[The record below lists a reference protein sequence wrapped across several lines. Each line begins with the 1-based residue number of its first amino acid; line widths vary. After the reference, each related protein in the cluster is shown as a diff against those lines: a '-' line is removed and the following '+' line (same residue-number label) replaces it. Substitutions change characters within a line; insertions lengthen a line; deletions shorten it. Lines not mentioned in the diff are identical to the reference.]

1 MDVRYLRMTAFAA
14 LAIAAVSAAAVAHQG
29 ATGMVMQRMEAM
41 KEISASMKTIAAM
54 VKGEQPFD
62 GAAVQAAA
70 GVIAQHGK
78 HMPHMFPE
86 GTLDKPTEAL
96 PVIWT
101 RWDDFTGLARDME
114 TGALAL
120 AEAARTASAA
130 QDIVPQLGEVG
141 KSCKA
146 CHESFRLAK

>member
-1 MDVRYLRMTAFAA
+1 MKFIKCITAAA
-14 LAIAAVSAAAVAHQG
+14 LAAGVVSGIAMAHEG
-29 ATGMVMQRMEAM
+29 ATGIVMHRMEAM
-41 KEISASMKTIAAM
+41 KEISESMKTIAAM
-54 VKGEQPFD
+54 VKGEKEFD
-62 GAAVQAAA
+62 AADVEAAA
-70 GVIAQHGK
+70 RVIAGHGK

-101 RWDDFTGLARDME
+101 RWDDFTGLAKKME
-114 TGALAL
+114 TDALAL
-120 AEAARTASAA
+120 AEAARGASSA

-146 CHESFRLAK
+146 CHQDFRLAQ